1 MRRLRCAGSLFWLII
16 LLFNL
21 VPLSYAGDGKSALT
35 FTTRVIKARTLF
47 EQGLTKYDQVRAKEA
62 TALFAQAIDLDPTFA
77 MAYLFRGLAGDS
89 VPDIRKA
96 ADLAGRLPEPERLFI
111 ISFQLQ
117 YDNELFK
124 AIEHVERA
132 IKLLPSEPR
141 LRVRLAQL
149 YNSATRR
156 GEALGQIDEATKIDS
171 KFGPAYRIL
180 GEIQIARGDLPKA
193 LEARE
198 SFARLMPD
206 QAEPYQ
212 LLAHTYQQMQQ
223 FNKAV
228 DYYTRALKIDP
239 DYINVYRRRGDAK
252 FFAGDIEGARADYRV
267 GFERAKGKDRNGP
280 LFAAAFT
287 YMHEGDIDGAVKYY
301 EQAIASAKE
310 EKDYVSV
317 SAGFNA
323 LGQTLIEAGR
333 LIEASRAFN
342 QGYDWAVSAP
352 DFSDKDKWQWKEAY
366 QRARGKILARIGE
379 FDAALRQ
386 ADVLRSMQEE
396 AGKTSP
402 LDMRNYHSLI
412 GYILIEKQ
420 DFDGALE
427 HLKQANKDDVFIKLL
442 MARAELRLNEPAD
455 AEKLMKEIAH
465 YTVGSVSSSIAR
477 PQALRWLQANKIPY

>member
-1 MRRLRCAGSLFWLII
+1 MRRLLCALALCWLAI

-21 VPLSYAGDGKSALT
+21 VPQSFAADAETGLT
-35 FTTRVIKARTLF
+35 FTTRLEKARTLF
-47 EQGLTKYDQVRAKEA
+47 QQGLTKYDQVRAKEA
-62 TALFAQAIDLDPTFA
+62 TTLFRQATDVDPQFA

-96 ADLAGRLPEPERLFI
+96 ADLAASLPEPERLFI
-111 ISFQLQ
+111 ISFRAQ
-117 YDNELFK
+117 YDNELVK

-132 IKLLPSEPR
+132 IKLLPSDAR

-156 GEALGQIDEATKIDS
+156 DDALAEIKRAMEIDQ
-171 KFGPAYRIL
+171 KFAPAHRIL
-180 GEIQIARGDLPKA
+180 GEIRVARGDLAKA

-212 LLAHTYQQMQQ
+212 LIAHTYQQMQQ

-228 DYYTRALKIDP
+228 EYYTRALKIDP
-239 DYINVYRRRGDAK
+239 DYINVYRRRGDAR
-252 FFAGDIEGARADYRV
+252 FFAGDIAGARADYRI
-267 GFERAKGKDRNGP
+267 GFERAKGRDRNGP

-287 YMHEGDIDGAVKYY
+287 YMHQGDVDEAVKHY

-310 EKDYVSV
+310 EKDFVSV

-333 LIEASRAFN
+333 LIEASRAYG
-342 QGYDWAVSAP
+342 QGYDWAIFAP
-352 DFSDKDKWQWKEAY
+352 EFSDKDKWLWKEAY
-366 QRARGKILARIGE
+366 QRARGRIFARIGE
-379 FDAALRQ
+379 FDAAFRQ
-386 ADVLRSMQEE
+386 AEVLRSMQEE

-402 LDMRNYHSLI
+402 LDMRNYHSLL
-412 GYILIEKQ
+412 GYALLEKH
-420 DFDGALE
+420 DFGGALE
-427 HLKQANKDDVFIKLL
+427 HLSQANTDDVFIKLL
-442 MARAELRLNEPAD
+442 MARAHLALNERAS
-455 AEKLMKEIAH
+455 AEKLMKDIARF
-465 YTVGSVSSSIAR
+465 TVGSVSSSIAR
-477 PQALRWLQANKIPY
+477 PQALRWLQANKIEY